1 MNANKSSPLARART
15 LLFVPGNRPERF
27 QKAIDSG
34 ADAVVL
40 DLEDSVP
47 SDEKDTARQTVIQA
61 LPMLS
66 DRACIVVRC
75 NPVDSDQGSADL
87 MALAGLPMAGL
98 MVPKCESELGL
109 RSVAQH
115 LTQVALLPI
124 IESARGYLALH
135 EIAHATHVCRLVVG
149 HIDFLADT
157 GMTTSRGQT
166 ELDPLRFAVT
176 LHSRA
181 AQLAS
186 AVDGVSVSLEEESSW
201 TEDSERA
208 LRFGMGG
215 KLCIHPRQVPVVH
228 AAFQPTDKEL
238 LWAQSVATAMS
249 ASGGAALQLKG
260 QMIDAPVL
268 LQAQRILARA
278 RRTAP

>member
-1 MNANKSSPLARART
+1 MSANLSSPLALART

-47 SDEKDTARQTVIQA
+47 LSAKDDARQTVIRA
-61 LPMLS
+61 LAMLTGK
-66 DRACIVVRC
+66 ACIVVRC
-75 NPVDSDQGSADL
+75 NPPDSDEGSSDL
-87 MALAGLPMAGL
+87 MALTGVPMAGL

-115 LTQVALLPI
+115 LPQAVLLPI
-124 IESARGYLALH
+124 IESAQGYLALQQ
-135 EIAHATHVCRLVVG
+135 IANATHVCRLVVG

-157 GMTTSRGQT
+157 GMTCSRDQA
-166 ELDPLRFAVT
+166 ELDSLRFAVAV
-176 LHSRA
+176 HSRA
-181 AQLAS
+181 AHLAN
-186 AVDGVSVSLEEESSW
+186 AVDGVSVSIEDESSW
-201 TEDSERA
+201 REDTERA

-215 KLCIHPRQVPVVH
+215 KLCIHPRQVPAVH
-228 AAFQPTDKEL
+228 AAFQPTEKEL
-238 LWAQSVATAMS
+238 LWAKSVASAMS
-249 ASGGAALQLKG
+249 ASGGAALQLQGK
-260 QMIDAPVL
+260 MIDAPVL

-278 RRTAP
+278 R